1 MNFSVILKRYV
12 GGDALPA
19 NHKGAI
25 VRTPKEPRQWN
36 EGSRIGPE
44 LRKVVAIAG
53 DTGRRSKGGAHASPR
68 PHIRRGHFRSSRI
81 GPGRLGRRSVW
92 IPPVRVNCRFGEP
105 IPVERR
111 VTEQ

>member
-36 EGSRIGPE
+36 VGWRIGPE

-53 DTGRRSKGGAHASPR
+53 DTGRRSNRAPMQVPDPTSGVVIFAYAS
-68 PHIRRGHFRSSRI
+68 
-81 GPGRLGRRSVW
+81 
-92 IPPVRVNCRFGEP
+92 
-105 IPVERR
+105 
-111 VTEQ
+111 